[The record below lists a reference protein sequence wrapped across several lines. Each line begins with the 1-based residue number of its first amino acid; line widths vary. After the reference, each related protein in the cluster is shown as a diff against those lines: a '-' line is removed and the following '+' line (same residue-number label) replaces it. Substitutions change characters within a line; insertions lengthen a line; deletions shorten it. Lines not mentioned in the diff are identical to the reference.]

1 MNKHHTSLYNSTDN
15 KPENSVL
22 KQELVTYERTE
33 FGLKIT
39 KLTRTFSGDTYDDI
53 YTSTPLV
60 LSDHNS

>member
-15 KPENSVL
+15 KSDNSVL
-22 KQELVTYERTE
+22 KQELVTYERTD
-33 FGLKIT
+33 FGLKIN
-39 KLTRTFSGDTYDDI
+39 KLTRTFSDATYDDV